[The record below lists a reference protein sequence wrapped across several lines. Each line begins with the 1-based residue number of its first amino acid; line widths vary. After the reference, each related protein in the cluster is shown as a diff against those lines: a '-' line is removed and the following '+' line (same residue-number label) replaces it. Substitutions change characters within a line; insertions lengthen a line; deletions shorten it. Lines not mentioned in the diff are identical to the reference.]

1 MDTRTILALGTVVAG
16 SCEPERGGYK
26 TRRVLLSVLLDILAP
41 ILLMVGLGALLR
53 WKFAIDVTTLSKLN
67 IFLFTPAFVFD
78 RVSSSRLHWGEMGG
92 IVLVTLLLVLTL
104 GLLTWLV
111 GRSAGVGRKTL
122 SAVALA
128 TMFYNS
134 GNYGLPLAELAFP
147 RGGVHDGGAAQTF
160 VLLTQNVLTFT
171 LGLAI
176 AASAH
181 ASGWRN
187 ILLRMLSLPVLYTLA
202 AALVARHFF
211 GPDSGRV
218 MPTLLA
224 ATVRYLSSALVP
236 VALVTLGA
244 QLASNPRWPRWRP
257 VALVIVVRL
266 LVGPT
271 LMAGLLWT
279 THALLPGTILDLWP
293 WPAQLLIL
301 TAGVPSAIN
310 ILLLTIELEGDPEL
324 GAACVFWTTIFSAL
338 TLTGW
343 LVLLRSMF

>member
-1 MDTRTILALGTVVAG
+1 M
-16 SCEPERGGYK
+16 
-26 TRRVLLSVLLDILAP
+26 VLLSVLLDILAP

-53 WKFAIDVTTLSKLN
+53 WKFAIDVATLSKLN

-78 RVSSSRLHWGEMGG
+78 RVSGSRLPWSEMGG
-92 IVLVTLLLVLTL
+92 IVLATMTLVVTLGVM
-104 GLLTWLV
+104 TWLT
-111 GRSAGVGRKTL
+111 GRALGVSRKTL

-128 TMFYNS
+128 IMFYNS

-147 RGGVHDGGAAQTF
+147 RGGAHDGGAAQTF

-181 ASGWRN
+181 ASGWRS

-202 AALVARHFF
+202 AALIARHFF
-211 GPDSGRV
+211 GPESGRS
-218 MPTLLA
+218 MPTLIA
-224 ATVRYLSSALVP
+224 APVRYLSAALVP

-244 QLASNPRWPRWRP
+244 QLASNPRRPRWQA
-257 VALVIVVRL
+257 VSLVIVARL
-266 LVGPT
+266 LVGPA
-271 LMAGLLWT
+271 LMAGLLWSV
-279 THALLPGTILDLWP
+279 HVLFPGTILDLWP

-324 GAACVFWTTIFSAL
+324 GAACVFWTTLCSAL

-343 LVLLRSMF
+343 LVIVKAAF